1 MVFCFSSFGQKL
13 EMTEIAQRV
22 SAGLSHDQGAMKL
35 LGSSTHEGGNE
46 RMISTSSDSS
56 DRKVEPRAGQ
66 GVNITSGSVVN
77 SVSGG
82 TANTVLGGGTVNSP
96 CTITGGNE
104 AGTSGAY
111 RVIVGGYDHVISST
125 GVGADVIGGGAHH
138 RITGTST
145 HGTISGGSYCVISA
159 GDYGSIG
166 GGTNNAVTGSGAT
179 IAGGRTNAAAGQNS
193 TVAGGVGNS
202 ALGPNDNVAG
212 GINNLANGNASSVG
226 GGNGNRVLGRNGY
239 VGAGNGN
246 VLGAEGTSY
255 GDFGFIGGGLQN
267 VLGTASNARFSSI
280 PGGRECS
287 VQHEYAAASGYH
299 AVSRVPGGEV
309 RASGSFAKPGDAQS
323 SRLTLRR
330 VTTDGTA
337 MVLGWNGSAA
347 PPTILTGTTY
357 LLEGSVLARRTDQ
370 AGGNAAWRISALY
383 VRDSGA
389 ARVVGATVA
398 PLAVEGTASAW
409 SVTLTT
415 GGSTV
420 NINATGASGHTVRW
434 VGNVTLTEVGQ

>member
-1 MVFCFSSFGQKL
+1 
-13 EMTEIAQRV
+13 MTSV
-22 SAGLSHDQGAMKL
+22 P
-35 LGSSTHEGGNE
+35 
-46 RMISTSSDSS
+46 SDAS
-56 DRKVEPRAGQ
+56 DRTVEPTAGQ
-66 GVNITSGSVVN
+66 GVNITSGSAVN

-82 TANTVLGGGTVNSP
+82 TANTVLGGGTVSNP

-111 RVIVGGYDHVISST
+111 RAIVGGYDHVIDST

-138 RITGTST
+138 RITGTCT

-166 GGTNNAVTGSGAT
+166 GGTENAVSASGAT
-179 IAGGRTNAAAGQNS
+179 VAGGRTNTAAGQNS

-202 ALGPNDNVAG
+202 ALGTNDNIAG
-212 GINNLANGNASSVG
+212 GINNLANGAGSTVG

-239 VGAGNGN
+239 VGAGDGN
-246 VLGAEGTSY
+246 VLGTEGSSH
-255 GDFGFIGGGLQN
+255 GDYGFIGGGFRN
-267 VLGTASNARFSSI
+267 SLGTASNARFSSI

-287 VQHEYAAASGYH
+287 VQHEYSVASGYH
-299 AVSRVPGGEV
+299 AVTRLPGAEV
-309 RASGSFAKPGDAQS
+309 RASGSFASPGDAQS

-330 VTTDGTA
+330 VTTDGAVT
-337 MVLGWNGSAA
+337 VLGWNGSAA
-347 PPTILTGTTY
+347 PPTIFTGTTY

-370 AGGNAAWRISALY
+370 SGGNAAWRISAVY
-383 VRDSGA
+383 ARDAGG
-389 ARVVGATVA
+389 ARVMGATVT
-398 PLAVEGTASAW
+398 PLAVEGSASAW

-420 NINATGASGHTVRW
+420 NINGIGASGHTIRW
-434 VGNVTLTEVGQ
+434 VAHITLTEVAQ